1 MCSSC
6 TLFRFDSRSA
16 LLLLCTVCTPMAVMT
31 CCRIAVFC
39 YPQLYPQPHTAEVPK
54 AEGLNKCLPTYLPL
68 MQQLTLLPVYRQADL
83 ISLVASKPK
92 VMATL
97 SYASPIIHQC
107 IREIARAPRQVI
119 VQCKSL
125 NLGSIF
131 VKVAS
136 YTSAQSV
143 NVVQQAHVQA
153 VNIC

>member
-1 MCSSC
+1 
-6 TLFRFDSRSA
+6 
-16 LLLLCTVCTPMAVMT
+16 
-31 CCRIAVFC
+31 
-39 YPQLYPQPHTAEVPK
+39 
-54 AEGLNKCLPTYLPL
+54 

-97 SYASPIIHQC
+97 SYASPVIYQC

-119 VQCKSL
+119 LQCKPLS
-125 NLGSIF
+125 LGSIF

-143 NVVQQAHVQA
+143 NVMQCSGGEYTLSKLQIVASVKQHYQDA
-153 VNIC
+153 I